1 MMQIKCDNKGRIGQ
15 GPLVL
20 LSPLTLGRQTSTK
33 KTNETQQMFI
43 EDLVLY
49 ICKAYWLI
57 STIENI

>member
-20 LSPLTLGRQTSTK
+20 LSPLTLGQQTSTK

-43 EDLVLY
+43 EDLVIY
-49 ICKAYWLI
+49 ICKAY
-57 STIENI
+57 